1 MSHSGPK
8 HIGIVAVSPEGSA
21 LCYREIFR
29 CAGRLLGDSGH
40 PVVSLYNEPFEQYI
54 AAVLRDDWH
63 HVGELLAR
71 SARALASVGAEF
83 CITPDNL
90 MQHGVELARPL
101 SPIPWL
107 TMTDLVADAV
117 VNDGRKVVGLV
128 GTKMVMFGSTYQT
141 YLGLKGVKV
150 IVPDARD
157 AETIDSIIFRELV
170 HGQVVDASRAQMLT
184 AIDRLRSRGA
194 EAVVLGCTEAPLLL
208 NAQSSPVPLY
218 DSVSLLACGAVQY
231 SLGRKPAMAS

>member
-1 MSHSGPK
+1 MGKHRAAK

-29 CAGRLLGDSGH
+29 IAGRMLGDSGH
-40 PVVSLYNEPFEQYI
+40 PVVTLHNEPFEEYI
-54 AAVLRDDWH
+54 AAVMRDDWH
-63 HVGELLAR
+63 AVGELLVR

-83 CITPDNL
+83 CITPDNV
-90 MQHGVELARPL
+90 MQHGVELARTH

-117 VNDGRKVVGLV
+117 VADGRKVVGLI

-150 IVPDARD
+150 ILPDAKD
-157 AETIDSIIFRELV
+157 AEVIDAMIFRELV
-170 HGQVVDASRAQMLT
+170 HGRVVEESRRLMLE
-184 AIDRLRSRGA
+184 AIGRMASRGA
-194 EAVVLGCTEAPLLL
+194 EGVVLGCTEAPLLVTGQ
-208 NAQSSPVPLY
+208 NSPLPVY
-218 DSVSLLACGAVQY
+218 DTTALLAEGAVRH
-231 SLGRKPAMAS
+231 SLGR